1 MAAILSLRILSSLE
15 VILEWQVDLCT
26 SIKLPLLLVLDW
38 VSLFFI
44 RTVSVISA
52 RVFLYSGSYIN
63 IDQHYSRFI
72 FLVISFVIRMWIL
85 ILSPNFVRIL
95 LGWDGLGVT
104 SYLLVIYFQR
114 AKSYGA
120 GIITALTNRLGDVGL
135 LLIIGLVANMGRW
148 SYYYIRFNTEG
159 TSGLLLF
166 LLVLVA
172 STKSAQLPFS
182 SWLPAAMAAPTP
194 VSSLVHSS
202 TLVTAGVYLLIRLN
216 YLLSSA
222 SFLWILTRLGLLTII
237 IAGLR
242 AVGELDMKKVIALS
256 TLSQL
261 GIIFI
266 TLGLGLPSLAF
277 FHLISHAYFKA
288 MLFMCA
294 GAIIHSLKDYQDLR
308 ILGGRLTRLPY
319 AARIF
324 LVANLR
330 LCGIPFISGFFSKDL
345 ILEVFIIRGPN
356 LLIFFLA
363 IIATGLTVI
372 YSIKLSVNIFLG
384 SSRSEPIFNLC
395 EIRQR
400 IKISILVL
408 LVLSC
413 TGGIGI
419 SWLLESTA
427 FLIFLPG
434 WIKIFILLIILLSS
448 TLGNFKLSPKNYF
461 MKRFLHYI
469 WFIPLI
475 FRVRLSKAGLSRAK
489 SIFSNSDSGWLW
501 SGQVS
506 AVDSFVHSLKNYSF
520 FSFKRIFL
528 KRVRLLLVT
537 FLLTL

>member
-1 MAAILSLRILSSLE
+1 M
-15 VILEWQVDLCT
+15 
-26 SIKLPLLLVLDW
+26 
-38 VSLFFI
+38 
-44 RTVSVISA
+44 
-52 RVFLYSGSYIN
+52 
-63 IDQHYSRFI
+63 
-72 FLVISFVIRMWIL
+72 
-85 ILSPNFVRIL
+85 
-95 LGWDGLGVT
+95 
-104 SYLLVIYFQR
+104 
-114 AKSYGA
+114 
-120 GIITALTNRLGDVGL
+120 
-135 LLIIGLVANMGRW
+135 
-148 SYYYIRFNTEG
+148 
-159 TSGLLLF
+159 LLF

-308 ILGGRLTRLPY
+308 ILGGRLTGLPY

-413 TGGIGI
+413 AGGIGI

-427 FLIFLPG
+427 YLIFLPS

-461 MKRFLHYI
+461 MERFLHYI
-469 WFIPLI
+469 
-475 FRVRLSKAGLSRAK
+475 
-489 SIFSNSDSGWLW
+489 
-501 SGQVS
+501 
-506 AVDSFVHSLKNYSF
+506 
-520 FSFKRIFL
+520 
-528 KRVRLLLVT
+528 
-537 FLLTL
+537 